1 VSTNDQEAMRL
12 GLGAVQAMARGDKA
26 EAARLAG
33 LLLKQRP
40 SDANANQVLGVLALM
55 AGDHATA
62 RAHLQRADAAAPGQV
77 AILNALGS
85 ATRGAG
91 DLARARALFTRA
103 GELGLADAWRNL
115 GNLEQAAR
123 DHIAAIAAFQRAAHL
138 APDDARAHAG
148 MAHSYEERHDTE
160 NARVHAERAL
170 RLAPD
175 NEIARIALARVLLRE
190 DNFAEAEATAAP
202 VAQGKS
208 AINRAVAAGIVGEAR
223 DKSGAARGAFA
234 AFTEANRALLERHGA
249 LLEET
254 GSPYHPESIRRLIAF
269 AEDADVS
276 RWAAPADAGQPIF
289 LVGFPRSGTTLLD
302 QILSSHSRFFCVE
315 EKECLALTIGDLA
328 IDDEKLAAGLSS
340 ADAQV
345 RRAAY
350 LHRLSVEAGAAANGR
365 RVIDKLPLNL
375 VFLPLIRR
383 LFPDAK
389 IIFAMRDPRDVVLSC
404 YQQRFGMNPAMAQF
418 LQLETAAAYYDAVMR
433 LYEVSFAR
441 MDLAIHVVRYE
452 GVVADLEGT
461 ARGLTAFLGAPFEPA
476 MLAFRETAL
485 KRNISTP
492 SARQVTQPLYGRS
505 VGRWRKYAEDLA
517 PVLPVLNVWAER
529 FGYDV

>member
-1 VSTNDQEAMRL
+1 MNTNDQEAIRL

-26 EAARLAG
+26 EAARLAA
-33 LLLKQRP
+33 LLLQQRP
-40 SDANANQVLGVLALM
+40 ADANANQVLGVLALM

-62 RAHLQRADAAAPGQV
+62 KAHLESANAAAPGQP

-85 ATRGAG
+85 ANRGTG
-91 DLARARALFTRA
+91 DVASARSLFTRA

-115 GNLEQAAR
+115 GNLEQMAR
-123 DHIAAIAAFQRAAHL
+123 DHTAAIAAFARAAQL
-138 APDDARAHAG
+138 APEDARAYAG
-148 MAHSYEERHDTE
+148 MAHSYEERHDLE

-190 DNFAEAEATAAP
+190 DNFAEAEAAMAP
-202 VAQGKS
+202 VAGGKS
-208 AINRAVAAGIVGEAR
+208 AINRAVASGIVGEAR
-223 DKSGAARGAFA
+223 EKRGAAREAFA
-234 AFTEANRALLERHGA
+234 AFTEANKALLERHGA
-249 LLEET
+249 LLEQT
-254 GSPYHPESIRRLIAF
+254 GSPYHPESIRRLTAF
-269 AEDADVS
+269 TEAADVS
-276 RWAAPADAGQPIF
+276 HWAAPADSAAPIF

-302 QILSSHSRFFCVE
+302 QIISSHSRFVCVE

-328 IDDEKLAAGLSS
+328 IDGEKLAAGMSG

-350 LHRLSVEAGAAANGR
+350 LHRLNVEAGEAANGR

-383 LFPDAK
+383 LFPNAK

-418 LQLETAAAYYDAVMR
+418 LQLNTAAAYYDAVMR
-433 LYEVSFAR
+433 LYDVSFAR
-441 MDLAIHVVRYE
+441 LGLAIHVVRYE

-485 KRNISTP
+485 KRTISTP
-492 SARQVTQPLYGRS
+492 SARQVTQPLYARS
-505 VGRWRKYAEDLA
+505 VGRWRTYAEDLA
-517 PVLPVLNVWAER
+517 PVLPVLNPWAER